1 MPQGTRKVGKDAHVT
16 IGGTTFEVK
25 SGNFNYTVSTVDVT
39 NSESNGYQEVEGA
52 IYSGT
57 LDVTINYRGSAPPG
71 VLVGT
76 EVVVVEKLGT
86 SNRLS
91 TNAVITSVGDS
102 WSVGGDFSVQ
112 IQAVTTGAF
121 YPYSPS

>member
-39 NSESNGYQEVEGA
+39 NSESNGYSEIESA
-52 IYSGT
+52 IFSGT
-57 LDVTINYRGSAPPG
+57 FDVTINYRGSSPPG

-76 EVVVVEKLGT
+76 EVVVVEKVGS
-86 SNRLS
+86 SNRFS
-91 TNAVITSVGDS
+91 TNCVITDVGDA
-102 WSVGGDFSVQ
+102 WSVGGDFSVN
-112 IQAVTTGAF
+112 IKGVTTGVF